1 MSGYSFVS
9 IVSIFCYSFLL
20 LTLIPSAKQQKVIRS
35 FVVLMGIMILWTGGS
50 IGMRLL
56 FWPNVNFWHHVS
68 LLGSMLLPFG
78 YYMFLVDFLDER
90 PGATSIVL
98 LVSFMAIFVFNCFTG
113 FFIPLPEVL
122 NTNGQLQFLYHY
134 DWHIYLLVVCIC
146 IALLLIVLPIRRH
159 CRGNRLAFQQLL
171 PVVYGILA
179 IFLGNVL
186 IALPIFVGFPIDML
200 SGAVNA
206 LFLFYALYKKKL
218 FRMTILLS
226 KTTYGIIAMTIGIIL
241 FSNVA
246 IHIQRYLMRE
256 WRMDYTLSMIA
267 VAFFLVITISILYLL
282 INRSFFWL
290 FIRPEQKKRE
300 RLTKFSEDITH
311 MLSVT
316 EILQKLSDIVQET
329 FELNRFY
336 VLIRAADGTFRIEH
350 TINPLEEKNFYFRA
364 DHPLLTHFKQHNR
377 AVLLQDFSRKTL
389 YRSMWET
396 EKALLHNLRIES
408 FIPLVSDNTLTG
420 ILMVSGKPG
429 KPVTSQP
436 ALAFMQSAADICA
449 SAVSNAY
456 NYERALEESQKDDL
470 TGLLNFK
477 FFFEILEREFEKYK
491 DTALSLCLIN
501 IDDFKL
507 YNQLFGANEG
517 DAALRK
523 IAGILSSSIGPNAFA
538 ARLSGDEFALILPGY
553 DIYSAKCLA
562 ENIADQISTIRT
574 SFERTSFGKLTV
586 SIGICAA
593 PYMAS
598 SAKELYRNADTTV
611 YTVKNTGKNA
621 VQMYSADIL
630 RRQNSLPQHKSGYK
644 EHASTIYALTA
655 AIDTRDHY
663 TFQHSIN
670 VAYYAA
676 ELAKAANM
684 PEDLVE
690 MVHEAGLL
698 HDIGKIGIPE
708 IILNKPARL
717 SVDEFESM
725 KGHVESAV
733 SIIRHLPSL
742 EYVIP
747 AVSSHHERYDGN
759 GYPRKLAGDDIPIT
773 GRILCIAD
781 SFDAI
786 TSKRNYKN
794 AIPKDEALKILRA
807 EAGKQFDPNLVMIF
821 VDLVETGKVEIKAV
835 TEAPIDQVPV
845 DVSNAEVPVASVSDP
860 Q

>member
-9 IVSIFCYSFLL
+9 IVSIFCYAFLL
-20 LTLIPSAKQQKVIRS
+20 LTLAPSAKKQKVIRS

-90 PGATSIVL
+90 PGATSVIL
-98 LVSFMAIFVFNCFTG
+98 LVSFMAIFLFNCFTG

-122 NTNGQLQFLYHY
+122 NTNGQMQFLYHY
-134 DWHIYLLVVCIC
+134 NWHIYLLVVCIC
-146 IALLLIVLPIRRH
+146 AALLLIVLPIRRH

-171 PVVYGILA
+171 PVVYGILT
-179 IFLGNVL
+179 IFLGNIL

-200 SGAVNA
+200 SGAFNA
-206 LFLFYALYKKKL
+206 IFLFYALYRKKL
-218 FRMTILLS
+218 FRMTILLT
-226 KTTYGIIAMTIGIIL
+226 KTTYGIMAMTIGIII

-246 IHIQRYLMRE
+246 IHIQRYLMAE
-256 WRMDYTLSMIA
+256 WRMDYTLSMFA
-267 VAFFLVITISILYLL
+267 VVFFLVITITVLYLL
-282 INRSFFWL
+282 INKSFFWI

-300 RLTKFSEDITH
+300 RLSRFSEDITH

-316 EILQKLSDIVQET
+316 EILQKLADIMQET
-329 FELNRFY
+329 FELSRFY
-336 VLIRAADGTFRIEH
+336 VLVRALDGTFRIEH
-350 TINPLEEKNFYFRA
+350 TINPLEEKNFFFRA
-364 DHPLLTHFKQHNR
+364 DHPLLAYFKEHNR
-377 AVLLQDFSRKTL
+377 AVLLQDFCRKTM

-396 EKALLHNLRIES
+396 EKALLSNLRIES
-408 FIPLVSDNTLTG
+408 FIPLITDNTLTG
-420 ILMVSGKPG
+420 FLMVAGKPG
-429 KPVTSQP
+429 KPMTSQNT
-436 ALAFMQSAADICA
+436 LAFMQSAADLCA
-449 SAVSNAY
+449 GAVNNAY

-477 FFFEILEREFEKYK
+477 FFFEILEREFEKHK

-507 YNQLFGANEG
+507 YNQLYGTNEG

-523 IAGILSSSIGPNAFA
+523 IAGILASSINANAFA
-538 ARLSGDEFALILPGY
+538 ARINGDEFALILPGY

-562 ENIADQISTIRT
+562 ENIAEQISTIRT
-574 SFERTSFGKLTV
+574 SFEKTASGKLTV

-611 YTVKNTGKNA
+611 YTVKRTGKNA

-630 RRQNSLPQHKSGYK
+630 RRQNSVPQHKSGYT

-655 AIDTRDHY
+655 AIDARDRY

-684 PEDLVE
+684 PKDLVE

-708 IILNKPARL
+708 TILNKPARL
-717 SVDEFESM
+717 TFDEFESM

-759 GYPRKLAGDDIPIT
+759 GYPRKLAGDNIPIT

-786 TSKRNYKN
+786 TSKRNYKK
-794 AIPKDEALKILRA
+794 AVPLDEALHILRA
-807 EAGKQFDPNLVMIF
+807 EAGKQFDPSLAILF
-821 VDLVETGKVEIKAV
+821 ADLVESGKIELKSVPEDSAPMPESDTSLAV
-835 TEAPIDQVPV
+835 SI
-845 DVSNAEVPVASVSDP
+845 
-860 Q
+860 

>member
-9 IVSIFCYSFLL
+9 IVSIFCYTFLL
-20 LTLIPSAKQQKVIRS
+20 LTLAPSAKKQKVIRS
-35 FVVLMGIMILWTGGS
+35 FVVLMAIMILWTGGS

-56 FWPNVNFWHHVS
+56 FWPNVNFWHHIS

-134 DWHIYLLVVCIC
+134 NWHIYLLVVCIC
-146 IALLLIVLPIRRH
+146 IALLLIILPIRRH

-171 PVVYGILA
+171 PVVYGILT
-179 IFLGNVL
+179 IFLGNIL
-186 IALPIFVGFPIDML
+186 IALPLFVGFPIDML
-200 SGAVNA
+200 SGAINA

-218 FRMTILLS
+218 FRMTILLT
-226 KTTYGIIAMTIGIIL
+226 KTTYGIMAMTIGIII

-246 IHIQRYLMRE
+246 IHIQRYLMQA

-290 FIRPEQKKRE
+290 FIRPEQKRRQ
-300 RLTKFSEDITH
+300 RLSKFSEDITH
-311 MLSVT
+311 MLSVA
-316 EILQKLSDIVQET
+316 EILQKLSDVVQET
-329 FELNRFY
+329 FELSRFY
-336 VLIRAADGTFRIEH
+336 VLIRSLDGTFRIEH

-364 DHPLLTHFKQHNR
+364 DHPLLAHFNQHNR

-396 EKALLHNLRIES
+396 EKKLLTNLRIES
-408 FIPLVSDNTLTG
+408 FIPLISDDALTG
-420 ILMVSGKPG
+420 FLMLAGKPG
-429 KPVTSQP
+429 KPLTNPQ

-449 SAVSNAY
+449 DAVSNAY

-507 YNQLFGANEG
+507 FNQLYGTSEG

-523 IAGILSSSIGPNAFA
+523 IAGILASSINSNAFA
-538 ARLSGDEFALILPGY
+538 ARINGDEFALILPGY

-562 ENIADQISTIRT
+562 ENIAAQISTIGT
-574 SFERTSFGKLTV
+574 SFEKTASGKLTV
-586 SIGICAA
+586 SVGICAA

-611 YTVKNTGKNA
+611 YTVKRTGKNA

-630 RRQNSLPQHKSGYK
+630 RRQNNIPQHKSGYS

-655 AIDTRDHY
+655 AIDARDHY

-670 VAYYAA
+670 VAFYAA

-684 PEDLVE
+684 PEGLVE

-698 HDIGKIGIPE
+698 HDIGKIGISE
-708 IILNKPARL
+708 TILNKPAKL
-717 SVDEFESM
+717 SSDEFETM
-725 KGHVESAV
+725 KSHVDSAV

-747 AVSSHHERYDGN
+747 AVSSHHEHYDGS

-786 TSKRNYKN
+786 TSKRNYKK
-794 AIPKDEALKILRA
+794 AVPLDEALRILRA
-807 EAGKQFDPNLVMIF
+807 EAGKQFDPSLVILF
-821 VDLVETGKVEIKAV
+821 ADLVETGKIPLKAVPENHSSKTPDTVVEI
-835 TEAPIDQVPV
+835 
-845 DVSNAEVPVASVSDP
+845 N
-860 Q
+860 

>member
-9 IVSIFCYSFLL
+9 IFCYAFLL
-20 LTLIPSAKQQKVIRS
+20 LSLIPSAKQQKVIRS

-134 DWHIYLLVVCIC
+134 NWHIYLLVVCIC
-146 IALLLIVLPIRRH
+146 IALLLIILPIRRH

-171 PVVYGILA
+171 PVVYGILT
-179 IFLGNVL
+179 IFLGNIL
-186 IALPIFVGFPIDML
+186 IALPLFVGFPIDML
-200 SGAVNA
+200 SGAINA

-218 FRMTILLS
+218 FRMTILLT
-226 KTTYGIIAMTIGIIL
+226 KTTYGIMAMTIGIII

-246 IHIQRYLMRE
+246 IHIQRYLMQA

-290 FIRPEQKKRE
+290 FIRPEQKRRQ
-300 RLTKFSEDITH
+300 RLSKFSEDITH
-311 MLSVT
+311 MLSVA
-316 EILQKLSDIVQET
+316 EILQKLSDVVQET
-329 FELNRFY
+329 FELSRFY
-336 VLIRAADGTFRIEH
+336 VLIRSLDGTFRIEH

-364 DHPLLTHFKQHNR
+364 DHPLLAHFNQHNR

-396 EKALLHNLRIES
+396 EKKLLTNLRIES
-408 FIPLVSDNTLTG
+408 FIPLISDDALTG
-420 ILMVSGKPG
+420 FLMLAGKPG
-429 KPVTSQP
+429 KPLNNPQ

-449 SAVSNAY
+449 TAVSNAY

-507 YNQLFGANEG
+507 FNQLYGTSEG

-523 IAGILSSSIGPNAFA
+523 IAGILASSINSNAFA
-538 ARLSGDEFALILPGY
+538 ARINGDEFALILPGY

-562 ENIADQISTIRT
+562 ENIAAQISTIGT
-574 SFERTSFGKLTV
+574 SFEKTASGKLTV
-586 SIGICAA
+586 SVGICAA

-611 YTVKNTGKNA
+611 YTVKRTGKNA

-630 RRQNSLPQHKSGYK
+630 RRQNNIPQHKSGYS

-655 AIDTRDHY
+655 AIDARDHY

-670 VAYYAA
+670 VAFYAA

-684 PEDLVE
+684 PEGLVE

-698 HDIGKIGIPE
+698 HDIGKIGISE
-708 IILNKPARL
+708 TILNKPAKL
-717 SVDEFESM
+717 SSDEFETM
-725 KGHVESAV
+725 KSHVDSAV

-747 AVSSHHERYDGN
+747 AVSSHHEHYDGS

-786 TSKRNYKN
+786 TSKRNYKK
-794 AIPKDEALKILRA
+794 AVPLEEALKILRA
-807 EAGKQFDPNLVMIF
+807 EAGKQFDPSLVILF
-821 VDLVETGKVEIKAV
+821 ADLVETGKIPLKAVPENHSSKTPDTVVEI
-835 TEAPIDQVPV
+835 
-845 DVSNAEVPVASVSDP
+845 N
-860 Q
+860 